1 MHACLLP
8 YEYVENSI
16 LFFLMMWGVR
26 AAHQKKAGRGE
37 AFCLVSA
44 ARWQEASMAQTV
56 FLVNSSK
63 GPKPLEASDKIFC
76 FCPWRVHQSPSI
88 QCWVV
93 RARGPTCLPLP
104 LLHACTRSSRCK
116 SALRWTGQGSDI
128 ALWIGG
134 TVKSVHPSPVEVG
147 GCLSES
153 RRFCGGVEGGALY
166 EKVSALLSPWWGKAL
181 KPWAASGPWETS
193 SAGTHRLS
201 GKRVSILLVP
211 VEFNFGKWF
220 IKIIWISFG
229 TSQSRLLKEMLM
241 YLGILKIRFHLF
253 CFTV

>member
-1 MHACLLP
+1 MVLNLVLYVVERRSFPPHMHACLLP

-56 FLVNSSK
+56 FLVNCSK

-116 SALRWTGQGSDI
+116 SALR
-128 ALWIGG
+128 
-134 TVKSVHPSPVEVG
+134 
-147 GCLSES
+147 
-153 RRFCGGVEGGALY
+153 
-166 EKVSALLSPWWGKAL
+166 
-181 KPWAASGPWETS
+181 
-193 SAGTHRLS
+193 
-201 GKRVSILLVP
+201 
-211 VEFNFGKWF
+211 
-220 IKIIWISFG
+220 
-229 TSQSRLLKEMLM
+229 
-241 YLGILKIRFHLF
+241 
-253 CFTV
+253 